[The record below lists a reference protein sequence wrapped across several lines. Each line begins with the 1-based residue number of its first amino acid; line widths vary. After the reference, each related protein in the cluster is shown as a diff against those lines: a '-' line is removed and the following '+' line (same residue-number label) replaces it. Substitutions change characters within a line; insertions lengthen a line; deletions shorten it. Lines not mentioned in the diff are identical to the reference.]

1 MASTYLTRTASG
13 TDGSNSQRKNTV
25 SMWLKRASI
34 SDACFIEGQGNN
46 ANATQAYFDSNAN
59 LTINHV
65 SGDSSLNFQIVT
77 NRMFRDTSAWY
88 HIVITIE
95 TSQSTAADRVKI
107 YVNGVRE
114 TSFASAS
121 YPGQNATTQ
130 LLARLNLNIIGRR
143 QSGGTG
149 LYFDGSMSHIHVTDG
164 TAYDA
169 SYFGET
175 DATTGEWK
183 IKTSP
188 SVTYGNNGFFI
199 LKDGDSVTDQSGNSN
214 DFTVA
219 GGTLRKTEDC
229 PSNVFACGNVL
240 GSGSVSFSNGNNAV
254 HEGGT
259 SFKTAIAT
267 LGASSGKYY
276 AEVKAPSIGS
286 VTYGLYT
293 GFVNLDKTNL
303 PNLTNNVG
311 DTADSAGISS
321 GGGYIYYNGQQFTG
335 ATTATTANDV
345 VNLAM
350 DLDNGFLYWG
360 INGTYLNSGNPAS
373 GASGTGGMP
382 IANITAG
389 GTYTFAVSVRSSATI
404 NFNFGNGYFGTT
416 AVSSAG
422 TNASGIGIFEYDVPT
437 GYTAL
442 TTKGLNL

>member
-1 MASTYLTRTASG
+1 MASTYLTRTPSSSGNRLKWTWSGWAKRG
-13 TDGSNSQRKNTV
+13 TDNQDLMLFSAYQNSSYNTYLKFALGGEIRFADVYNGSDQAKINT
-25 SMWLKRASI
+25 LAK
-34 SDACFIEGQGNN
+34 
-46 ANATQAYFDSNAN
+46 
-59 LTINHV
+59 
-65 SGDSSLNFQIVT
+65 
-77 NRMFRDTSAWY
+77 FRDLSAWY
-88 HIVITIE
+88 HIVVVYDKDNS
-95 TSQSTAADRVKI
+95 TSTDRLII
-107 YVNGVRE
+107 YVNGVRI
-114 TSFASAS
+114 TDFDGSIMPSQSTTFNVANIAMQI
-121 YPGQNATTQ
+121 GAFNAGS
-130 LLARLNLNIIGRR
+130 NFN
-143 QSGGTG
+143 
-149 LYFDGSMSHIHVTDG
+149 GSMSHVHFSDG
-164 TAYDA
+164 YALAPTV
-169 SYFGET
+169 FGET

-188 SVTYGNNGFFI
+188 SFTLGTNGFTI
-199 LKDGDSVTDQSGNSN
+199 LKDGNTITDQSTNSN
-214 DFTVA
+214 NFTVG
-219 GGTLRKTEDC
+219 GGTLTKTEDN

-240 GSGSVSFSNGNNAV
+240 GSGSVSFSNGNNSV

-276 AEVKAPSIGS
+276 AEVKVPSIGG

-303 PNLTNNVG
+303 PNLTSNVG

-335 ATTATTANDV
+335 ATTATTANDI

-350 DLDNGFLYWG
+350 DLDNGRLYWG
-360 INGTYLNSGNPAS
+360 INGTYVNSGNPAS
-373 GASGTGGMP
+373 GSTGTGGMP

-422 TNASGIGIFEYDVPT
+422 TNASGNGIFEYDVPT

-442 TTKGLNL
+442 STKGLNL

>member
-1 MASTYLTRTASG
+1 MANTYLTMTQPSG
-13 TDGSNSQRKNTV
+13 GSRRKWTW
-25 SMWLKRASI
+25 SAWIKRSI
-34 SDACFIEGQGNN
+34 IGTHQALCVAYQDS
-46 ANATQAYFDSNAN
+46 ANATVIKFEDNDQ
-59 LTINHV
+59 
-65 SGDSSLNFQIVT
+65 LNFYEFQGSSTVGQKYLS
-77 NRMFRDTSAWY
+77 MKARDVNAWY
-88 HIVITIE
+88 HLMCIWDSE
-95 TSQSTAADRVKI
+95 NSTADDRMII
-107 YVNGVRE
+107 YVNGVRQTAFQGSSNPSIN
-114 TSFASAS
+114 TSTAMNRNN
-121 YPGQNATTQ
+121 YPV
-130 LLARLNLNIIGRR
+130 RIGAYN
-143 QSGGTG
+143 SND
-149 LYFDGSMSHIHVTDG
+149 YFNGSMSHVNFCGG
-164 TAYDA
+164 TVLAPTV
-169 SYFGET
+169 FGET

-183 IKTSP
+183 IKADATFTPGIGGYS
-188 SVTYGNNGFFI
+188 I
-199 LKDGDSVTDQSGNSN
+199 LKDGNTITDQSSNSN
-214 DFTVA
+214 NFSLG
-219 GGTLRKTEDC
+219 GGTLTKTEDC

-240 GSGSVSFSNGNNAV
+240 GSGSVSFSNGNNTV

-303 PNLTNNVG
+303 PNLTSNVG

-404 NFNFGNGYFGTT
+404 NFNFGNGYFGSTQI
-416 AVSSAG
+416 SSAG
-422 TNASGIGIFEYDVPT
+422 TNASGNGIFEYDVPT
-437 GYTAL
+437 NFTAL
-442 TTKGLNL
+442 STKGLNL